1 MCIMGYSTTIKNFN
15 KLKEIHEHSFN
26 DQGEWIRTDEEGNGV
41 YRTANSDITK
51 EDVQT
56 LYEEVLR
63 SHVLG
68 TNLQRVGIAAGEFL
82 ALVLL
87 AALGFGIWSLAP
99 SVALLKRTA
108 KMFYAKWL
116 MDDNGRMFVGGKIF
130 KVACF
135 LNLDVESN
143 VRNEAIF
150 YMLEGLVLGF
160 ALSVILE
167 SIEILGLLGCLDF
180 YIF

>member
-143 VRNEAIF
+143 E
-150 YMLEGLVLGF
+150 
-160 ALSVILE
+160 
-167 SIEILGLLGCLDF
+167 
-180 YIF
+180 